1 MQKMLTNVESVA
13 RPVAEGAG
21 WRAGL
26 GDRAGPT
33 ARGTEGPGVALLA
46 VGPRAVAVGA
56 GGGQAAADEARLG
69 CRLVAAGTDARAA
82 VERIAGADACPLRKG
97 AGLREKREAGCGP
110 ASEATSRSAE
120 VRYDRDQLFGV
131 HGLGNVRLE
140 ARGQQANT
148 VIAASVGGQ
157 CDGRQSG

>member
-69 CRLVAAGTDARAA
+69 CRLVAAAGSDARAA

-110 ASEATSRSAE
+110 ASEATSSDEHEREGHAPAADE
-120 VRYDRDQLFGV
+120 PHRPRQGHDPPATHNVGA
-131 HGLGNVRLE
+131 GLE
-140 ARGQQANT
+140 
-148 VIAASVGGQ
+148 
-157 CDGRQSG
+157 